1 MRKIVIPFINLK
13 NIVGKIA
20 YIASLF
26 LKLGYL
32 VAALFGCGLIAG
44 AIARRWFGYELHLGT
59 VLQQAMASGWLLL
72 AGVALILVVIR
83 RIVIRLS
90 LPDTRLNPE

>member
-1 MRKIVIPFINLK
+1 
-13 NIVGKIA
+13 
-20 YIASLF
+20 
-26 LKLGYL
+26 
-32 VAALFGCGLIAG
+32 
-44 AIARRWFGYELHLGT
+44 
-59 VLQQAMASGWLLL
+59 MASGWLLL